1 MAEVKAKKIA
11 AELVENAN
19 ITVKREM
26 NLIIKQF
33 NAMSQELFVRQ
44 QKIERQEKTI
54 KEQEKIINETRMLLF
69 QSTSRQILDKLDIER
84 LEKYLNSNGKDQN
97 NSSDLIQSFMKSEN
111 PSSELIEKDKFMENP
126 FGFYTSYISI
136 ALRERES
143 ILTQDLVRYY
153 QTIISNL
160 EKQIRIKDKE
170 IKGSM
175 DMNSYYAI
183 QINDL
188 SSHIEM
194 QRQKIEDLTRDKEY
208 DKNRYEKQIGDMN
221 TNFMKD
227 KIEQKKEN
235 KVYFDILLNEIKV
248 REKIQKLLL
257 KNNSS
262 LKDDIIALKQI
273 LMVPKL
279 QYKYIEKMKFESI
292 KSQNEKIMNK
302 EINKIA
308 KNIEISKERHHINR
322 SLSTTK
328 RDGITIKR
336 PSNIDSSPSF
346 GFNEKSRKFSMFFSN
361 KNRISPMVRNDK
373 LPNIMHITSESTRTT
388 SKSFL

>member
-97 NSSDLIQSFMKSEN
+97 NSSDIIQSFMKSEN

-292 KSQNEKIMNK
+292 KSQNEKIINK

>member
-11 AELVENAN
+11 AELVETAN
-19 ITVKREM
+19 VTVKREM
-26 NLIIKQF
+26 NQIIKQF
-33 NAMSQELFVRQ
+33 NAMSQELFVKQ
-44 QKIERQEKTI
+44 QKIEKQEKTI
-54 KEQEKIINETRMLLF
+54 QEQEKIINETRMLLF
-69 QSTSRQILDKLDIER
+69 QSTSRQVLDKLDIEK
-84 LEKYLNSNGKDQN
+84 LQNYLNSENKDQA
-97 NSSDLIQSFMKSEN
+97 SSDSLIQDFLKSEN
-111 PSSELIEKDKFMENP
+111 PSANLIEKDKLMENP

-143 ILTQDLVRYY
+143 ILTQDLVQYY
-153 QTIISNL
+153 KTIISNL
-160 EKQIRIKDKE
+160 EKQIRIKEKE

-175 DMNSYYAI
+175 DMNSYYAV

-188 SSHIEM
+188 SNHIE
-194 QRQKIEDLTRDKEY
+194 QQKQQIETLTRDKEY
-208 DKNRYEKQIGDMN
+208 DKNRYEKQISDMN
-221 TNFMKD
+221 TNFMKE
-227 KIEQKKEN
+227 KLEQKREN
-235 KVYFDILLNEIKV
+235 KIYFDVLLNEIKV
-248 REKIQKLLL
+248 REKIQKKLLN
-257 KNNSS
+257 NNSS

-292 KSQNEKIMNK
+292 KSQNEKIVNN

-308 KNIEISKERHHINR
+308 KNLEVSKQRHHFNR

-328 RDGITIKR
+328 RAGITIKR

-361 KNRISPMVRNDK
+361 KNRISPMVREDK
-373 LPNIMHITSESTRTT
+373 LPNIMHFTSESTRTT
-388 SKSFL
+388 SKSFM